1 MAESSTE
8 KCEQEEAARMLAERT
23 AHELQRKVR
32 MVLVLLLVLLQLL
45 LLMLTRLL
53 VLTSVVRSTS

>member
-32 MVLVLLLVLLQLL
+32 MVLVLLQLL